1 MLQRKLFSLNI
12 ALNKT
17 FVNHIEHTHNLCIYK
32 LGNVPLPSNLIFNK
46 AETVTLI
53 NCNKFGINSILIP
66 DIFPNLKRIN
76 YLSAHPGN
84 YDIYKRFNDNIEWFF
99 PNKRYDF
106 YEYMMALGF
115 GKKDNSL
122 ISQYIVNKQII
133 DGKTDF
139 DISYKFDLQI
149 PNYNIVDSEWYRQQF
164 YEYIVKKH
172 NEENQSG
179 CNNVNKSNHLLQEL
193 EELHLQQEVVK
204 KNMLHDVFENIIDNK
219 N

>member
-1 MLQRKLFSLNI
+1 MSTDSK
-12 ALNKT
+12 
-17 FVNHIEHTHNLCIYK
+17 EHKAVKEDTSSHMTTGDYAVLMETSGENFESWYYFIRVE
-32 LGNVPLPSNLIFNK
+32 GN
-46 AETVTLI
+46 EE
-53 NCNKFGINSILIP
+53 
-66 DIFPNLKRIN
+66 NLKHLQSQLEDVDWYILDD
-76 YLSAHPGN
+76 LSTFDLDLDHYISAATAKEMTKVELNHSSFHRKFDGKLKKI
-84 YDIYKRFNDNIEWFF
+84 D
-99 PNKRYDF
+99 
-106 YEYMMALGF
+106 LGF